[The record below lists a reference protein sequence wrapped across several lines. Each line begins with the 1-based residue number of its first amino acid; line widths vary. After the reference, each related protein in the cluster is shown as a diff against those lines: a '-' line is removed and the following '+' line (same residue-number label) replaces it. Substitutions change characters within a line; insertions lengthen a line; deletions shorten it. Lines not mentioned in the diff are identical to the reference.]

1 MAIKPTIFK
10 AELEISDVTRN
21 YYATHAL
28 TLARHSSET
37 DERMMVRLLAFAC
50 HAHERLSFT
59 EGLANA
65 DEPALW
71 QNDLSGALELWID
84 LGQPEEKR
92 LLKACGRAD
101 QVIVYTYASS
111 TPIWWNGLSERLK
124 KTSNLSVFQVP
135 SAGLAALAERTMKLH
150 CMIQDGQIWLTAGE
164 ETLQLE
170 LTRLGSDCARGA

>member
-10 AELEISDVTRN
+10 AELDVADVTRN

-71 QNDLSGALELWID
+71 QKDLSGALELWID
-84 LGQPEEKR
+84 LGQPDEKR

-101 QVIVYTYASS
+101 QVVVYTYAGS

-124 KTSNLSVFQVP
+124 NTSNLSVFQV
-135 SAGLAALAERTMKLH
+135 STEGLAALAERTMKLH

-170 LTRLGSDCARGA
+170 LIGLG

>member
-10 AELEISDVTRN
+10 AELDIVDVTRN

-37 DERMMVRLLAFAC
+37 DERMMVRLLAFAL
-50 HAHERLSFT
+50 HAHEFLSFT

-71 QNDLSGALELWID
+71 QKDLSGAIDLWID

-92 LLKACGRAD
+92 LLKACGRSA
-101 QVIVYTYASS
+101 QVVVYTYANS
-111 TPIWWNGLSERLK
+111 TQIWWNGLSERLK
-124 KTSNLSVFQVP
+124 KTANLSVYQIP
-135 SAGLAALAERTMKLH
+135 TTGLAALAERTMKLH
-150 CMIQDGQIWLTAGE
+150 CMIQEGQIWLTAGD
-164 ETLQLE
+164 ETLQFE
-170 LTRLGSDCARGA
+170 ISKLG